1 MVRTSCTVV
10 PKEGDQFSAELPRSC
25 GEMGPNGPV
34 DSEAARGAP
43 WEVRMLTFPVPG
55 VGCDSFLLAE
65 TWV

>member
-1 MVRTSCTVV
+1 
-10 PKEGDQFSAELPRSC
+10 
-25 GEMGPNGPV
+25 MGPNGPV